1 MKSNIDVL
9 NMGIVTVTKVTVTKP
24 KEKMQKASNR
34 SPFKRKN
41 NKKMLL
47 YPLHMRNTA

>member
-24 KEKMQKASNR
+24 KENNAKFSYR

-41 NKKMLL
+41 NKKLLL
-47 YPLHMRNTA
+47 YTLHMRNTA